1 MDLQRRSARPG
12 CTHAWSGEGRGLH
25 RQGQEEAIALDDG
38 LEKGTAAE
46 GEEGEDTLVDA
57 LCALWRGFWQ
67 IMILLGPAQMANAG
81 CFQEY

>member
-1 MDLQRRSARPG
+1 
-12 CTHAWSGEGRGLH
+12 
-25 RQGQEEAIALDDG
+25 